1 MTGSRRR
8 SRKKWSRQKGIRR
21 GKGLILVLV
30 LIVLAG
36 AGMGGASYY
45 YIQARK
51 QAAIPKP
58 DELFARYISCLS
70 EGS

>member
-51 QAAIPKP
+51 QASIQNILPFPSLPAMP
-58 DELFARYISCLS
+58 
-70 EGS
+70 G